1 MGIKIKGKTMK
12 YLEKVVHTI
21 ILSTSIGLCSSL
33 AFAEPINGDVVDHY
47 KTVINKTPY
56 NVEVCENV
64 SVSGDK
70 TGDTLMGAIIG
81 GAIGNNVTKNVDN
94 GGAVG
99 ALLGGMLAHQNSDAT
114 GGTKRVCKIETRY
127 NESSTQVYSHS
138 VVTFFSNG
146 KQHSLRFNK

>member
-1 MGIKIKGKTMK
+1 MIDSFEKIDKLGIKLLIGGSIFAT
-12 YLEKVVHTI
+12 VVAI
-21 ILSTSIGLCSSL
+21 TSY

-114 GGTKRVCKIETRY
+114 GGTKRVCKVETRY
-127 NESSTQVYSHS
+127 NESSAQVYSHS

-146 KQHSLRFNK
+146 KQYSLRFNK